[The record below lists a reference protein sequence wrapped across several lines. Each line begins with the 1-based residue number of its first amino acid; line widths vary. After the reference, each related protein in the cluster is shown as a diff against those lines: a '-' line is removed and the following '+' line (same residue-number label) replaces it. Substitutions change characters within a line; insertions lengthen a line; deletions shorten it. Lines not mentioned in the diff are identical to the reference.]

1 MDYSRVKRQYTGQET
16 PFRLSAPF
24 KPTGDQPKA
33 VNSLVD
39 GLKNG
44 HWAQVLLG
52 ATGTGKTFT
61 IAKVIEQVQ
70 RPTLIISPNKTLAA
84 QTASEFKDFFPDNA
98 VYYFVSY
105 YDYYQPESYIPQTDT
120 YIEKDSSRNEEID
133 RLRHSATMAL
143 FERKDVII
151 VASVSCIYGL
161 GDPEDYSTM
170 GLSLRPGEEITRD
183 QILSRL
189 VEMQYLRND
198 LNFTRDTFRVRGDT
212 IDVFPAS
219 ANNVAVRIEMFGDEI
234 DSLSEFDVLTGD
246 IVSERDHI
254 GIFPASHYVTT
265 SGKLKKAMISIE
277 AELEDRLKE
286 LRGQDRILEAQ
297 RLEQRTNYDLE
308 MMQEVGY
315 CSGIENYS
323 RHMSARQPGDPPF
336 TLLDYFPEDFLIMV
350 DESHITVPQL
360 HAMYN
365 GDRSRKHTLVD
376 YGFRLPSA
384 LDNRPLTFEEFTER
398 INQIIYVSATPGP
411 YEMGVQTNIAEQI
424 IRPTGLLD
432 PSIEVRPIE
441 GQMDDLLGEIH
452 KREDRNERVLITTLT
467 KKMAEDLTDF
477 LSEAGVKVRYL
488 HSDIATIE
496 RAEIIRDLR
505 AGVFD
510 VLVGINLLREGLDM
524 PEVSLVAI
532 LDADKEGFLRN
543 DTSMI
548 QVIGRAARNAHGH
561 VIMYA
566 DRITKS
572 MKYAIEETNRRR
584 SIQQAYNTEHHIIPK
599 TINKKV
605 KNLIDLTIINEEE
618 EEYGNNSLVEAENL
632 TDEALYKKMKTA
644 EKNMKRASKDLEF
657 EEAAK
662 WRDELSKCKQQWT
675 DRHGSRAEAA
685 LKRQASQIHRI
696 HKPRKK
702 RI

>member
-1 MDYSRVKRQYTGQET
+1 MESSRIKRQYPEHMT
-16 PFRLSAPF
+16 PFTLKAPF
-24 KPTGDQPKA
+24 QPMGDQPKA
-33 VNSLVD
+33 VASLVQ
-39 GLKNG
+39 GLREG
-44 HWAQVLLG
+44 QWAQVLLG

-61 IAKVIEQVQ
+61 MAKVIEEVQ

-105 YDYYQPESYIPQTDT
+105 YDYYQPESYIPSTDT
-120 YIEKDSSRNEEID
+120 YIEKDSSMNEEID

-143 FERKDVII
+143 FERRDVII

-170 GLSLRPGEEITRD
+170 GLSLRPGEEVT
-183 QILSRL
+183 QEEILAKL
-189 VEMQYLRND
+189 VSMQYLRND

-212 IDVFPAS
+212 IDVFPAAS
-219 ANNVAVRIEMFGDEI
+219 NNTAVRIEMFGDEI
-234 DSLSEFDVLTGD
+234 DRLSEFDVLTGE
-246 IVSERDHI
+246 IVAERNHI
-254 GIFPASHYVTT
+254 AIFPASHYVTT
-265 SGKLKKAMISIE
+265 SEKMRRAQVSIE
-277 AELEDRLKE
+277 AELQERLKE
-286 LRGQDRILEAQ
+286 LRAKDRLLEAQ
-297 RLEQRTNYDLE
+297 RLEQRTRYDLE

-323 RHMSARQPGDPPF
+323 RHFSNRKPGEAPF
-336 TLLDYFPEDFLIMV
+336 TLLDYFPEDYLIMI
-350 DESHITVPQL
+350 DESHVTVPQL
-360 HAMYN
+360 RAMYN
-365 GDRSRKHTLVD
+365 GDRSRKTTLVD

-384 LDNRPLTFEEFTER
+384 LDNRPLTFDEFTER

-411 YEMGVQTNIAEQI
+411 YEMGAQTNLAEQI

-452 KREDRNERVLITTLT
+452 KREALHERVLVTTLT

-477 LSEAGVKVRYL
+477 LSEVGVKVRYL
-488 HSDIATIE
+488 HSDVATIE

-532 LDADKEGFLRN
+532 LDADKEGFLRSE
-543 DTSMI
+543 TSMI
-548 QVIGRAARNAHGH
+548 QVIGRAARNEHGH

-566 DRITKS
+566 DRITDS
-572 MKYAIEETNRRR
+572 MKRAIDETERRR
-584 SIQQAYNTEHHIIPK
+584 AIQEAYNQEHGIVPH
-599 TINKKV
+599 TIRKKV
-605 KNLIDLTIINEEE
+605 KDLIDLTKIEEKPASYGKKDGGADELSDE
-618 EEYGNNSLVEAENL
+618 ELYQQMVE
-632 TDEALYKKMKTA
+632 T
-644 EKNMKRASKDLEF
+644 EKDMKRAAKALEF
-657 EEAAK
+657 EEAAM
-662 WRDELSKCKQQWT
+662 WRDQLAKLRQQWS
-675 DRHGSRAEAA
+675 DRYGSQANAA
-685 LKRQASQIHRI
+685 MKRQASA
-696 HKPRKK
+696 KK
-702 RI
+702 RISRPKKKHV